1 MLNALMPGHRSRPAL
16 VIGLAVRYRCRPF
29 LQVNI
34 LSDMSARSPWSWHA
48 DPCFGWR
55 VRVLDLV
62 QSGEGPER
70 YGGSLPLG
78 TIPSSPVAQACRKLV
93 LLSGS
98 YCRHLVGR
106 NYLVVKECIDG

>member
-48 DPCFGWR
+48 DPCFGGCLILSSPAR
-55 VRVLDLV
+55 VRSDMADLC
-62 QSGEGPER
+62 P
-70 YGGSLPLG
+70 
-78 TIPSSPVAQACRKLV
+78 
-93 LLSGS
+93 
-98 YCRHLVGR
+98 
-106 NYLVVKECIDG
+106 